1 MIKLTIKSSQEPKN
15 TAMRTIPIKI
25 NRKKITL
32 SPTLS
37 KKEPTRK

>member
-1 MIKLTIKSSQEPKN
+1 MIKLTIKSNQETKN
-15 TAMRTIPIKI
+15 TSIRSIPIKI

-37 KKEPTRK
+37 KKEPAKK